1 MSAIDRSHHGGL
13 SRADA
18 DEIQAGLRVGQE
30 VVDLSV
36 NLNPAGPPSGVL
48 AAIRN
53 CDVRNYPEIRAQ
65 SLTLAWA
72 AYLEVP
78 PEHLLFGNGASELLW
93 SLALHLSSKLSPA
106 LVVEP
111 TFSEFVRAI
120 QTYGGSV
127 RSIWRDPHQRDPA
140 HHEKIISLARKTQ
153 AGSVYLCRPNNPT
166 AWAIPFEA
174 LRDIAQALPG
184 TPIVVDESFLSL
196 SVHHQDAKRDLPSNV
211 YRLRSLTKD
220 YGLAGIRLGYLLGP
234 ADLIAK
240 LQSCRPPWT
249 TNACAQA
256 AGHALLEEGEFLE
269 SSRRELLQGTKA
281 LERGLRQHGLKPLP
295 SHTIFS
301 LVPVSSAKAFREAL
315 LPEGIVVRDASS
327 FGLPQHVRIAAGTQA
342 SRRRL
347 MQALD
352 RQMLR

>member
-1 MSAIDRSHHGGL
+1 MSSIDRSHHGGL
-13 SRADA
+13 SRAEA
-18 DEIQAGLRVGQE
+18 DVIQTSLKAGQDII
-30 VVDLSV
+30 DLSV

-48 AAIRN
+48 AAIQN

-72 AYLEVP
+72 AHLGSP
-78 PEHLLFGNGASELLW
+78 PENVLFGNGACELLW
-93 SLALHLSSKLSPA
+93 TLALHLRSKSGPA

-111 TFSEFVRAI
+111 TFSEFARAI
-120 QTYGGSV
+120 QAYGGSV
-127 RSIWRDPHQRDPA
+127 QPMWQDPNQRDPQQ
-140 HHEKIISLARKTQ
+140 HEEIISLARKTQ

-166 AWAIPFEA
+166 AWAMPFEA
-174 LRDIAQALPG
+174 LGDIAQALPR

-196 SVHHQDAKRDLPSNV
+196 SVHHQDAKRELPANV

-220 YGLAGIRLGYLLGP
+220 YGLAGIRLGYLLAS
-234 ADLIAK
+234 ADLITE
-240 LQSCRPPWT
+240 LQCCRPPWT

-256 AGHALLEEGEFLE
+256 AGHALLEEDEFLR
-269 SSRRELLQGTKA
+269 SSRKELLQGTRS
-281 LERGLRQHGLKPLP
+281 LEDGLRQHGLEPLP

-301 LVPVSSAKAFREAL
+301 LVPVSSAKAFRQAL
-315 LPEGIVVRDASS
+315 LSEGIVVRDASS
-327 FGLPQHVRIAAGTQA
+327 FGLPQHIRIAAGTRE

-352 RQMLR
+352 QQAPR